1 MSVPSN
7 LLEHCFDE
15 AVRHAAPSLGR
26 CIDLAVASLQ
36 QEEKDQRDVAQRDRC
51 ARAWYTLLKHRQ
63 GWGPAFAQRL
73 KAALHAGY
81 HEGNTSSLALLS
93 NSELLALVDES
104 AVNESIE
111 SAKVLQNLLP
121 EVEQALAVLDARMS
135 SLIGLDTV
143 HAEKNPLRPSIY
155 VRVLRDQL
163 IASEGDAEVRT
174 LWMRHLAA
182 PLGREL
188 RSLYE
193 QLALMLQRANVQEAS
208 YRVRLVADPQA
219 SKPPAPPKRDLLD
232 YEFTAGGVAVEPAR
246 DAQGQTAPNADTV
259 WLPPMADLARTAPML
274 DHDVMQQFLE
284 QGGPAFEQPLDQ
296 HYYRAIERERAE
308 LAAQAALPV
317 LDDVVL
323 EEERSRFRGLP
334 AVDRPVR
341 HVSIGSQLNA
351 QTWGEVASATE
362 RSRMLLDLKAHAQ
375 SVAQAVG
382 LDVVRKLVN
391 QVARDPLLLAPVRE
405 AVVALE
411 PALLQQAMTQ
421 PRYFNE
427 DAHPA
432 RRLVESVAQRSFRY
446 NDEFSEE
453 FDSFFAPVRDA
464 FRELNTRAAKEPQ
477 AFGETLEKL
486 RSHWR
491 SQDERE
497 EKVKRERL
505 QALRHAEERQ
515 ATADRIAWDLSQ
527 RPDVEGAPAFI
538 LDFIYGSWS
547 LVLASAEMG
556 LPDTQERL
564 NAYRKAV
571 SDLLWSIKKDV
582 TLRRPAELFRIVPGL
597 VKTLREGLD
606 QLGKS
611 PAETQTFFDALMRL
625 HEPVL
630 GLRRARV
637 RSESGQSGPAPLEDE
652 ATVLLTLE
660 EMAPATPE
668 QRTPKAAA
676 QPWLGKQEMAHAGF
690 EDTIATDFDSLHSDF
705 DSSNGSL
712 DDEITFDA
720 EQLLLSLREGA
731 WVDLYSHGE
740 WLRAQ
745 LIWASNR
752 GTLFMFTSRGG
763 RAHSMTK
770 RVCVRLIRSRW
781 LRPVES
787 RPVVQAALEA
797 VMAAGP
803 PPVLEPVSVH

>member
-1 MSVPSN
+1 MPVAHP
-7 LLEHCFDE
+7 LLEQCFDE

-26 CIDLAVASLQ
+26 CIDAAVSSLQ
-36 QEEKDQRDVAQRDRC
+36 AEEKDQRDVAARDRC
-51 ARAWYTLLKHRQ
+51 ARAWYTLIRHRQ
-63 GWGPAFAQRL
+63 SWGPAFGQRL
-73 KAALHAGY
+73 KSALHNGY
-81 HEGNTSSLALLS
+81 NEGNTSTLALLS
-93 NSELLALVDES
+93 NSELLALVDDS

-143 HAEKNPLRPSIY
+143 HAEKNPMRPSVY
-155 VRVLRDQL
+155 VRVLRDL
-163 IASEGDAEVRT
+163 ITNAENDPEVRT

-188 RSLYE
+188 RTLYE

-219 SKPPAPPKRDLLD
+219 TKPAPLPKRDLLD
-232 YEFTAGGVAVEPAR
+232 FEFTPGGVAVDSSR
-246 DAQGQTAPNADTV
+246 SAQNAHADTA

-284 QGGPAFEQPLDQ
+284 HGGAVFEQPLAPQ
-296 HYYRAIERERAE
+296 YFQALERERAA
-308 LAAQAALPV
+308 LAALAALPV
-317 LDDVVL
+317 LDEVAI
-323 EEERSRFRGLP
+323 EQERTRFSDLP

-341 HVSIGSQLNA
+341 HVSIGSQLSPQA
-351 QTWGEVASATE
+351 WGEAASAAE
-362 RSRMLLDLKAHAQ
+362 RSRTLLDLKAQAK

-411 PALLQQAMTQ
+411 PALLQQAMKE

-464 FRELNTRAAKEPQ
+464 FRTLNQRASEDPK
-477 AFGETLEKL
+477 AFGEALEQL
-486 RSHWR
+486 RGHWR
-491 SQDERE
+491 AQDERE
-497 EKVKRERL
+497 EQVKGERL
-505 QALRHAEERQ
+505 QALRHAEDRQ
-515 ATADRIAWDLSQ
+515 SLADRIAWDLSQ
-527 RPDVEGAPAFI
+527 RPDVDNAPGFI

-556 LPDTQERL
+556 LPRTQADL
-564 NAYRKAV
+564 TAYRKAV

-582 TLRRPAELFRIVPGL
+582 TLRRPAELFRIVPGMI
-597 VKTLREGLD
+597 KTLRQGLD
-606 QLGKS
+606 VLGKS
-611 PAETQTFFDALMRL
+611 PAETQTFFDALLRL

-637 RSESGQSGPAPLEDE
+637 RSDNGSSQPVPLEDE
-652 ATVLLTLE
+652 ATALLVLE
-660 EMAPATPE
+660 ELAPATAE
-668 QRTPKAAA
+668 QRVPKAAA
-676 QPWLGKQEMAHAGF
+676 QPWMGRTEMADAGF
-690 EDTIATDFDSLHSDF
+690 EDTVATDFGSLMGADF
-705 DSSNGSL
+705 DTSTGGSL
-712 DDEITFDA
+712 EDQSAFDA

-745 LIWASNR
+745 LTWASNR

-770 RVCVRLIRSRW
+770 RVCVRLIRNRW
-781 LRPVES
+781 LRPVEA
-787 RPVVQAALEA
+787 RPVVQAALDA
-797 VMAAGP
+797 VLTAGP
-803 PPVLEPVSVH
+803 PPVLEPVSQH

>member
-1 MSVPSN
+1 MPVNSP
-7 LLEHCFDE
+7 LLEQCFEE

-26 CIDLAVASLQ
+26 CIDLGVSAMQ
-36 QEEKDQRDVAQRDRC
+36 QEEKDEREVAARDRC
-51 ARAWYTLLKHRQ
+51 ARAWYALLKHRQ
-63 GWGPAFAQRL
+63 TWGPAFAQKLRT
-73 KAALHAGY
+73 ALQTGY
-81 HEGNTSSLALLS
+81 EESGTSSMALLS

-111 SAKVLQNLLP
+111 SARILQNLLP

-135 SLIGLDTV
+135 SLIGLHTV
-143 HAEKNPLRPSIY
+143 HAEKNPLRPSVY
-155 VRVLRDQL
+155 VRVLREL
-163 IASEGDAEVRT
+163 LTASESDPEIRT

-188 RSLYE
+188 RTLYE

-219 SKPPAPPKRDLLD
+219 SKPAPHPRRDLLD
-232 YEFTAGGVAVEPAR
+232 FEFTPGGVAYEPDR
-246 DAQGQTAPNADTV
+246 AQANADTM

-274 DHDVMQQFLE
+274 DHDLMQQFLE
-284 QGGPAFEQPLDQ
+284 QGGSTFDQPLDPT
-296 HYYRAIERERAE
+296 YYRALERERAA
-308 LAAQAALPV
+308 LQAQARVLPV
-317 LDDVVL
+317 LDERVI
-323 EEERSRFRGLP
+323 EEERTRFRELP

-341 HVSIGSQLNA
+341 HVSIESQLSTQA
-351 QTWGEVASATE
+351 WGEAASATE
-362 RSRMLLDLKAHAQ
+362 RARMLLDLKAQAK

-411 PALLQQAMTQ
+411 PALLQQALTQ

-453 FDSFFAPVRDA
+453 FESFFGPVRDA
-464 FRELNTRAAKEPQ
+464 FRTLNQRAAQDPK
-477 AFGETLEKL
+477 AFAEVLDRL
-486 RSHWR
+486 RGDWR
-491 SQDERE
+491 NRDERE
-497 EKVKRERL
+497 EQVQSDRL
-505 QALRHAEERQ
+505 HALRHAEDRQ
-515 ATADRIAWDLSQ
+515 AKADQIAWDLSQ
-527 RPDVEGAPAFI
+527 RPDVENAPAFI

-556 LPDTQERL
+556 LPATQDKL

-571 SDLLWSIKKDV
+571 TDLLWSIKKEV
-582 TLRRPAELFRIVPGL
+582 TLRRPADLFRIVPGL
-597 VKTLREGLD
+597 IKTLREGLEE
-606 QLGKS
+606 LGKS
-611 PAETQTFFDALMRL
+611 SDETQGFFDQLLRL

-630 GLRRARV
+630 GLRRAKV
-637 RSESGQSGPAPLEDE
+637 RSDSGHSDPIPLDGGD
-652 ATVLLTLE
+652 ATALVVLE
-660 EMAPATPE
+660 EFAPATPE
-668 QRTPKAAA
+668 QRVPKAAA
-676 QPWLGKQEMAHAGF
+676 QPWIGQRELADAGF
-690 EDTIATDFDSLHSDF
+690 EDTIATDFGGLHGVDL
-705 DSSNGSL
+705 DSSTGSL
-712 DDEITFDA
+712 DEQIAFDA
-720 EQLLLSLREGA
+720 EQLLFSLKEGA
-731 WVDLYSHGE
+731 WVDLYSHNE

-745 LIWASNR
+745 LTWASNR

-770 RVCVRLIRSRW
+770 RVCIKLIRSRW
-781 LRPVES
+781 LRPVEA
-787 RPVVQAALEA
+787 RPVVQTALDA
-797 VMAAGP
+797 VLTAGP

>member
-1 MSVPSN
+1 MPVNST
-7 LLEHCFDE
+7 LLEHSFDE

-26 CIDLAVASLQ
+26 CIDVAVSSLQ
-36 QEEKDQRDVAQRDRC
+36 QEEKDQRDVAARDRC
-51 ARAWYTLLKHRQ
+51 ARAWYALLKHRQ
-63 GWGPAFAQRL
+63 TWGPAFAQRL
-73 KAALHAGY
+73 KSALQNGY
-81 HEGNTSSLALLS
+81 NEGNTSTLALLS

-104 AVNESIE
+104 AVTESIE

-135 SLIGLDTV
+135 SLIGLHTV
-143 HAEKNPLRPSIY
+143 HAEKNPMRPSVY
-155 VRVLRDQL
+155 VRVLRDL
-163 IASEGDAEVRT
+163 TTASEGDPEIRT

-193 QLALMLQRANVQEAS
+193 KLALMLQQANVQEAG

-219 SKPPAPPKRDLLD
+219 SKPPPPPKRDLLD
-232 YEFTAGGVAVEPAR
+232 FEFTPGGVAVESNR
-246 DAQGQTAPNADTV
+246 SQNAHAETQ
-259 WLPPMADLARTAPML
+259 WLPPMGDLARSAPML

-284 QGGPAFEQPLDQ
+284 HGGAAFEQPLDQ
-296 HYYRAIERERAE
+296 NYFRALERERAA
-308 LAAQAALPV
+308 LSAQAALPV
-317 LDDVVL
+317 LDEVVL
-323 EEERSRFRGLP
+323 EEERTRFRELP

-341 HVSIGSQLNA
+341 HVSIGSQLSA
-351 QTWGEVASATE
+351 QAWGPMANATE
-362 RSRMLLDLKAHAQ
+362 RSRMLLDLKAQAT

-405 AVVALE
+405 AMVALE

-453 FDSFFAPVRDA
+453 FDSFFAPVREA
-464 FRELNTRAAKEPQ
+464 FRTLNERAAEDPK
-477 AFGETLEKL
+477 AFGEALEQL
-486 RSHWR
+486 RGHWR

-497 EKVKRERL
+497 DEVKGDRL
-505 QALRHAEERQ
+505 QALRHAEDRQ
-515 ATADRIAWDLSQ
+515 AQADRIAWDLSQ
-527 RPDVEGAPAFI
+527 RPDVENAPGFI

-556 LPDTQERL
+556 LPRTQDKL
-564 NAYRKAV
+564 TAYRKAV

-582 TLRRPAELFRIVPGL
+582 TLRRPAELFRIVPGMI
-597 VKTLREGLD
+597 KTLREGLD

-611 PAETQTFFDALMRL
+611 PAETQTFFDALLRL

-630 GLRRARV
+630 GLRRAKV
-637 RSESGQSGPAPLEDE
+637 RSDSGQTDPVPLEDD
-652 ATVLLTLE
+652 ATALIVLE
-660 EMAPATPE
+660 ELAAPATPE
-668 QRTPKAAA
+668 QRVPKAAA
-676 QPWLGKQEMAHAGF
+676 QPWLGRNEMTDAGF
-690 EDTIATDFDSLHSDF
+690 EDTIATDFGSLHGGEF
-705 DSSNGSL
+705 DTSTSGTL
-712 DDEITFDA
+712 EDESALNA
-720 EQLLLSLREGA
+720 EQLLLSLHEGA
-731 WVDLYSHGE
+731 WVDLYSRGE

-745 LIWASNR
+745 LTWASHR

-770 RVCVRLIRSRW
+770 RVCVRLIRNRW
-781 LRPVES
+781 LRPVEA
-787 RPVVQAALEA
+787 RPVVQAALDA
-797 VMAAGP
+797 VLTAGP
-803 PPVLEPVSVH
+803 PPVLEPVSVQ

>member
-1 MSVPSN
+1 MPVNSP
-7 LLEHCFDE
+7 LLEQCFDE

-26 CIDLAVASLQ
+26 CIDVAVSSLQ
-36 QEEKDQRDVAQRDRC
+36 QEEKDQRDVAARDRC
-51 ARAWYTLLKHRQ
+51 ARAWYTLIKHRQ
-63 GWGPAFAQRL
+63 TWGPAFAQRL
-73 KAALHAGY
+73 KGALQNGY
-81 HEGNTSSLALLS
+81 NEGNTSSMALLS
-93 NSELLALVDES
+93 NSELLALVDDS
-104 AVNESIE
+104 AVTESIE

-135 SLIGLDTV
+135 SLIGLHTV
-143 HAEKNPLRPSIY
+143 HAEKNPMRPSVY
-155 VRVLRDQL
+155 VRVLRDL
-163 IASEGDAEVRT
+163 TTASESDPEIRT

-188 RSLYE
+188 RTLYE
-193 QLALMLQRANVQEAS
+193 QLALTLQKANVQEAS

-219 SKPPAPPKRDLLD
+219 TKPPPPPKRDLLD
-232 YEFTAGGVAVEPAR
+232 FEFTPGGMAMPST
-246 DAQGQTAPNADTV
+246 QSHNAHAETQ
-259 WLPPMADLARTAPML
+259 WLPPMADLARSAPML

-284 QGGPAFEQPLDQ
+284 QGGPAFEQRLDAS
-296 HYYRAIERERAE
+296 YYRALERERAE
-308 LAAQAALPV
+308 LAAQAELPV
-317 LDDVVL
+317 LDEVVL
-323 EEERSRFRGLP
+323 EEERTRFRDLP

-341 HVSIGSQLNA
+341 HVSIGSQLSA
-351 QTWGEVASATE
+351 DWGKAASATE
-362 RSRMLLDLKAHAQ
+362 RTRMLLKLKEHAQ

-421 PRYFNE
+421 PRFFGE

-453 FDSFFAPVRDA
+453 FDSFFAPVREA
-464 FRELNTRAAKEPQ
+464 FRTLNEHASEDPK
-477 AFGETLEKL
+477 AFGEALEQL
-486 RSHWR
+486 RGHWR

-497 EKVKRERL
+497 EQVKNDQLR
-505 QALRHAEERQ
+505 ALRHAEDRQ
-515 ATADRIAWDLSQ
+515 ALADRIAWDLSQ
-527 RPDVEGAPAFI
+527 RPDVENAPGFI

-556 LPDTQERL
+556 LPGTQEDL

-597 VKTLREGLD
+597 VKTLRRGLEV
-606 QLGKS
+606 LGKS
-611 PAETQTFFDALMRL
+611 PAETQTFFDALLRL

-630 GLRRARV
+630 GLRRAKV
-637 RSESGQSGPAPLEDE
+637 RSDSGHSDPIPLDDE
-652 ATVLLTLE
+652 AATALLVLE
-660 EMAPATPE
+660 ELAPATPE
-668 QRTPKAAA
+668 QRVPKVAA
-676 QPWLGKQEMAHAGF
+676 QPWLGKNEMANAGF
-690 EDTIATDFDSLHSDF
+690 EDTIATDYGSLQGEDF
-705 DSSNGSL
+705 DTSTGGAL
-712 DDEITFDA
+712 EDESALDA
-720 EQLLLSLREGA
+720 EQLLLSLHEGA

-745 LIWASNR
+745 LTWASNR

-770 RVCVRLIRSRW
+770 RVCVRLIRNRW
-781 LRPVES
+781 LRPVEA
-787 RPVVQAALEA
+787 RPVVQAALDA
-797 VMAAGP
+797 VLTAGP
-803 PPVLEPVSVH
+803 PPVLEPVSQH

>member
-1 MSVPSN
+1 MPVAPS
-7 LLEHCFDE
+7 LLEQCFDE
-15 AVRHAAPSLGR
+15 AVRHAVPSLGR
-26 CIDLAVASLQ
+26 CVDAAIASLQ
-36 QEEKDQRDVAQRDRC
+36 QEEKDQRDVAVRDRC
-51 ARAWYTLLKHRQ
+51 ARAWYALLKHRQ
-63 GWGPAFAQRL
+63 TWGQAFAQRL
-73 KAALHAGY
+73 KTAFQTGY
-81 HEGNTSSLALLS
+81 EEGATSSMALLS

-135 SLIGLDTV
+135 SLIGLHTV
-143 HAEKNPLRPSIY
+143 HAEKNPLRPSVY
-155 VRVLRDQL
+155 VRVLRDL
-163 IASEGDAEVRT
+163 TTSSESDPEVRT

-182 PLGREL
+182 PLGRDL
-188 RSLYE
+188 RMLYQ
-193 QLALMLQRANVQEAS
+193 QLAMMLQRANVQEAS

-219 SKPPAPPKRDLLD
+219 SKPPPPPKRDLLD
-232 YEFTAGGVAVEPAR
+232 FAFTPGGVAV
-246 DAQGQTAPNADTV
+246 DAERGAADAHAETA

-274 DHDVMQQFLE
+274 DHDLMQQFLE
-284 QGGPAFEQPLDQ
+284 QGGAAFERPLDQ
-296 HYYRAIERERAE
+296 RYYQALERERAE
-308 LAAQAALPV
+308 LSAQAALPL
-317 LDDVVL
+317 LDEVVI
-323 EEERSRFRGLP
+323 EEERTRFRELP

-341 HVSIGSQLNA
+341 HVSIGSQLST
-351 QTWGEVASATE
+351 QTWGEAASAAE
-362 RSRMLLDLKAHAQ
+362 RSRTLLDLKAQAR

-405 AVVALE
+405 AMVALE
-411 PALLQQAMTQ
+411 PALLQQALSQ

-446 NDEFSEE
+446 NDEFTEE

-464 FRELNTRAAKEPQ
+464 FRTLNERASQDPK
-477 AFGETLEKL
+477 AFAEALEHL
-486 RSHWR
+486 RGHWR
-491 SQDERE
+491 AQDDRE
-497 EKVKRERL
+497 ETVKRERL
-505 QALRHAEERQ
+505 QALRHAEDRQ
-515 ATADRIAWDLSQ
+515 ALADRIAWDLSQ
-527 RPDVEGAPAFI
+527 RPDVENAPAFI

-556 LPDTQERL
+556 LPATQADH

-571 SDLLWSIKKDV
+571 SELLWSIRKEV

-597 VKTLREGLD
+597 IKTLRRGLEV
-606 QLGKS
+606 LGKS
-611 PAETQTFFDALMRL
+611 PAETQSFFDALLRL

-630 GLRRARV
+630 GLRRAKV
-637 RSESGQSGPAPLEDE
+637 RSDTGSGPVPLEDE
-652 ATVLLTLE
+652 ATALVVLE
-660 EMAPATPE
+660 EFSPATAE
-668 QRTPKAAA
+668 QRVPKAAA
-676 QPWLGKQEMAHAGF
+676 QPWMGRNEMADAGF
-690 EDTIATDFDSLHSDF
+690 EDTIATDFGSLTGADF
-705 DSSNGSL
+705 DSSTGGTLEDQSAL
-712 DDEITFDA
+712 DA

-745 LIWASNR
+745 LTWASLR

-770 RVCVRLIRSRW
+770 RVCVRLIRNRW

-787 RPVVQAALEA
+787 RPVVQAALDA
-797 VMAAGP
+797 VLAAGP
-803 PPVLEPVSVH
+803 PPVLEPVSQH